1 MITTG
6 TRVGSFVLNINDI
19 AGGLDVSGTIYT
31 GANSPFRYHEA
42 FHGVYRMI
50 LTPQEQAKYQR
61 IARKEQRANL
71 RKEGKSLASELQKF
85 RNSADT
91 YTNMSQERLEREYF
105 EEYMADQ
112 FELFKTGPKNTKTSS
127 EVKSLFT
134 RILDW
139 IKGVLNQFYKNE
151 LTSLFEN
158 IDGGKFQSAPIA
170 TNEFTTLG
178 SSVEANK
185 AYTISNGR

>member
-1 MITTG
+1 MK
-6 TRVGSFVLNINDI
+6 NIWQI
-19 AGGLDVSGTIYT
+19 SLSCLKLD
-31 GANSPFRYHEA
+31 
-42 FHGVYRMI
+42 
-50 LTPQEQAKYQR
+50 Q
-61 IARKEQRANL
+61 
-71 RKEGKSLASELQKF
+71 
-85 RNSADT
+85 
-91 YTNMSQERLEREYF
+91 
-105 EEYMADQ
+105 
-112 FELFKTGPKNTKTSS
+112 KNTKTSS

-185 AYTISNGR
+185 LIPYQMVDRNAGIGELYVPSFVANGIISSMAGVLIDRKFNFIPTEEKPNFNQDEELDVIVDEFAETYDVFSNANSQFFRRKQRA